1 MALWRSQQ
9 RNYGYVHVPKK
20 RTPHLLGV
28 GSDWRKCFVV
38 HPHTQTSR
46 PLESYQSLTCSV
58 VEEGLPASLSPA
70 EARTED
76 EVACLEERLMAV
88 ARDQTHE
95 GRKWLQGKKGI
106 ERMRQIFSST
116 LTGLWLSGEEH
127 LRASSLT
134 SNPRV
139 ESYWRCEGINYLCVS
154 HPLLILHCSQPL
166 TLFAD
171 PTHYDLSIV
180 PSQGHL
186 PCHLGLFEHS
196 FDQITPFA
204 GCHRFSPTP
213 FTHTVFCMDQKAH
226 SQDQLLAHG
235 LLQLFCQAAAE
246 CVQNGYHLDQDLEY
260 PLASQGVV
268 TNGHQ
273 LTFLAYQLNT
283 LNLRNS
289 QEGGRK
295 NVMWV
300 GPTLDLFS
308 GQQINRECSKLLVQF
323 IMHRPTRKRPM
334 VSGFG
339 LKRSERK
346 RAHS

>member
-1 MALWRSQQ
+1 MVLWRTQQ

-20 RTPHLLGV
+20 RTSHLLGS

-38 HPHTQTSR
+38 HPHTQISR

-58 VEEGLPASLSPA
+58 VEEGLPASLPLA
-70 EARTED
+70 EDRTED
-76 EVACLEERLMAV
+76 EVLWLEERLMA
-88 ARDQTHE
+88 AAGDQAQR

-106 ERMRQIFSST
+106 QRMRQIFSSA

-127 LRASSLT
+127 LQASSLT

-139 ESYWRCEGINYLCVS
+139 ESYWRCEGINYFCVS

-166 TLFAD
+166 ALFAD
-171 PTHYDLSIV
+171 PTKYDLSTV
-180 PSQGHL
+180 PSLDHH
-186 PCHLGLFEHS
+186 PCHLRLFEHS

-204 GCHRFSPTP
+204 GCHRFSPIS

-226 SQDQLLAHG
+226 SRDQILAHG

-246 CVQNGYHLDQDLEY
+246 CVQNGYQLNQDLVY
-260 PLASQGVV
+260 PLTSQGVV

-273 LTFLAYQLNT
+273 LTFLSYQLNT
-283 LNLRNS
+283 LNLRK
-289 QEGGRK
+289 GGRK
-295 NVMWV
+295 NVVWM

-323 IMHRPTRKRPM
+323 IMHHPLGQRPV

-339 LKRSERK
+339 LKRSEKK